1 VTMPFKP
8 RRYPAPGDATG
19 KGQQQ
24 GRKRMEDFAPFIEK
38 STERLEFVYMRGG
51 KEARE
56 SREVPRALLNAL
68 TDPGESTLA
77 PLQAMHELSAFYN
90 REVTPELDS
99 VVVTGIGSV
108 PSAILSSMIQ
118 SSYRK
123 HAVVA
128 ATSEKAKDEL
138 FIADPEVDK
147 YLRTVAALAT
157 GRSFEEVQKVAPEK
171 VLTWVTKTVIEIER
185 TVGVKWKTERLKCD
199 RGSHVEEIDVSVPE
213 GTTVEEEQKK
223 RDQKLSSLPKM
234 KDTLD
239 MAFGKIEELR
249 GQPLDSAERNAVVA
263 HLNVTYI
270 ENPKDRLSVI
280 L

>member
-1 VTMPFKP
+1 M
-8 RRYPAPGDATG
+8 AG
-19 KGQQQ
+19 
-24 GRKRMEDFAPFIEK
+24 FALLFEK
-38 STERLEFVYMRGG
+38 STEQVQFVYMRGG
-51 KEARE
+51 KEVCE
-56 SREVPRALLNAL
+56 SREVPRALMNAL

-90 REVTPELDS
+90 CEVTPELDS
-99 VVVTGIGSV
+99 VVITGIGSV
-108 PSAILSSMIQ
+108 PAAILSSMIQ
-118 SSYRK
+118 ASYRK

-185 TVGVKWKTERLKCD
+185 TVRVKMKTERLKCD
-199 RGSHVEEIDVSVPE
+199 RGSHEEEIDVSVPE
-213 GTTVEEEQKK
+213 STTVEEEQRR
-223 RDQKLSSLPKM
+223 RDQRLSSLPRM

-249 GQPLDSAERNAVVA
+249 GSPLDSAERNAVVA